1 MINSMLTV
9 LMNILATLIQIVC
22 WPINQILVNSLPDLT
37 DKLIQINNG
46 WAEIFGNINWALG
59 LLPTGILGVL
69 TFIISVEIVKHTV
82 FISTHTLAK
91 VWTVLQKIKF
101 W

>member
-69 TFIISVEIVKHTV
+69 TFIVSVEIVKHTV